1 MQDASCQISVFRMS
15 CAQTPSRIRSLV
27 IATALLLDG
36 ACASESTLR
45 VDVLDTSVDVEA
57 ALAGIDALPDDNNE
71 GETDGNVPHRW

>member
-1 MQDASCQISVFRMS
+1 M
-15 CAQTPSRIRSLV
+15 

-57 ALAGIDALPDDNNE
+57 DMAGIDALPDDNNE